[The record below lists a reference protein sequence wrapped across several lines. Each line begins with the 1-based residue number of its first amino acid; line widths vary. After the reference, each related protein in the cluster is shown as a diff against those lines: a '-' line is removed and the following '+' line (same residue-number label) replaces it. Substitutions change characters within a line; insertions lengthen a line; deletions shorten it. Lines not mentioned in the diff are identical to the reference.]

1 MQVIPFHCVCFS
13 NGALFGDDCLCY
25 SVSASVLLN
34 FTLLLCILGIP
45 ADVFLRNFQELL
57 SSHPTLSN
65 TITNKE
71 EVDLDDVF
79 ETKTDR
85 KLKRQGK
92 FFESASDRS
101 QTDMPDFGN
110 AIDKEGILR
119 KERRC
124 TDDNFDLF
132 KLPRNDDNVGQCMT
146 SRVGMETR
154 ASAAIAHPTD
164 KPSVLELLK
173 FIDDEEEQAS
183 DTESSNSKMLLVEES
198 GASGHK

>member
-1 MQVIPFHCVCFS
+1 MWTLEICSTSTLPF
-13 NGALFGDDCLCY
+13 CL
-25 SVSASVLLN
+25 
-34 FTLLLCILGIP
+34 LGIP

-65 TITNKE
+65 TTTNKE

-79 ETKTDR
+79 ETKADR

-92 FFESASDRS
+92 FFESASDRP
-101 QTDMPDFGN
+101 QTDMSEFGN
-110 AIDKEGILR
+110 VIDKEGILK

-132 KLPRNDDNVGQCMT
+132 KLPHNDDDVSQRIT
-146 SRVGMETR
+146 SRVGKELR

-183 DTESSNSKMLLVEES
+183 DTESSNSKMLLVEE
-198 GASGHK
+198 GGTTGHK